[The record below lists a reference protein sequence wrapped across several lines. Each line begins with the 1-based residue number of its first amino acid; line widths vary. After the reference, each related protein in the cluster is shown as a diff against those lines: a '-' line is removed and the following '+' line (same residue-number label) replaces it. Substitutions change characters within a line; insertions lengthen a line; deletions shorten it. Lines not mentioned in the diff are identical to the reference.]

1 MSMAEIFL
9 MVWAVGAT
17 IGVGVLHS
25 ILKRAVAHHKAIAF
39 LLAEVATGE
48 VKPQDAGNGFISVE
62 NDDMRMTFKKMEG

>member
-17 IGVGVLHS
+17 IGIGVLNGV
-25 ILKRAVAHHKAIAF
+25 LRRAIAHHKAIAI
-39 LLAEVATGE
+39 LLAEVALGE
-48 VKPQDAGNGFISVE
+48 VKPKDAGNGFVSVE